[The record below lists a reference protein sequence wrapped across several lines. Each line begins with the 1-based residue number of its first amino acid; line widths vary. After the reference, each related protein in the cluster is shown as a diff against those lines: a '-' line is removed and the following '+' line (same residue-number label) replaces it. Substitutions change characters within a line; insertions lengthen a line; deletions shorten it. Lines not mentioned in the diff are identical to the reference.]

1 MTYRRTWFSGVLWFL
16 YSILCIM
23 LLEIS
28 GEVVMQSF
36 TEFSGNKLIAFSL
49 LAIPAAAALY
59 WIIRCASIQIRKK
72 HILQERN
79 IRLWGCIAFLLIM
92 AVGVVIRVICLI
104 KQVSLAEVDS
114 IVNAGGVEF
123 YDMAVV
129 TEEDLVPILDYG
141 ISDLYVTLLFTIL
154 SFLGNR
160 VTSAVYLQ
168 FFLQIIAMVLVYAV
182 TRKIAGRLPACAA
195 LMYFACSFSCLRM
208 LVCFGPEWLFFIF
221 YMFGMLMTVSFVKSF
236 CENRLKKPLAL
247 IGAVVIGVLIGGL
260 AYLDLTAFSLL
271 FVIVAVAVG
280 KRPRHMIMPV
290 RNSGGISAAVILT
303 TIFMCAA
310 AWLGAM
316 GVLSFVKGT
325 GLSNEIMDRFRLFY
339 QNSILFTNA
348 EPYFL
353 DIYLIGMLI
362 VPASF
367 LVFEFFRKGHEQNY
381 SLWILLCLLVAPTPM
396 AVYGEHGFGVLS
408 MYVWAV
414 LAGLG
419 LQNCLFG
426 GRAKVMQAMIEEINK
441 AAEIAEAS
449 EQAEEIE
456 GESGQAEEIEGE
468 SGQAEEIE
476 EESEQAEE
484 IEEESEQAEEFVSAV
499 QITEGQNTGMETAVQ
514 EQETEYK
521 SEDTEM
527 IVETQETAENQ
538 VPKPRYIENPLPLP
552 KKHVAK
558 EMDYQ
563 YDIAESDMKY
573 DVEVSENDDFDV

>member
-1 MTYRRTWFSGVLWFL
+1 MTYRRTWFSCVLWFL

-23 LLEIS
+23 LLAIG
-28 GEVVMQSF
+28 GEVMMQSF
-36 TEFSGNKLIAFSL
+36 TGFLGNKLIAFSL

-59 WIIRCASIQIRKK
+59 WIFRSVATRIRKR
-72 HILQERN
+72 HILKERT
-79 IRLWGCIAFLLIM
+79 IRIWGCIAFLLIM
-92 AVGVVIRVICLI
+92 ACSVVIRVICL
-104 KQVSLAEVDS
+104 KDLVSLDEFSS
-114 IVNAGGVEF
+114 IANAGGLEF

-141 ISDLYVTLLFTIL
+141 ISDLYVMLLSTVL
-154 SFLGNR
+154 SFLGNK
-160 VTSAVYLQ
+160 VISAVYLQ
-168 FFLQIIAMVLVYAV
+168 VSLQIIALVLVYAV
-182 TRKIAGRLPACAA
+182 TRKIAGRLPACVA
-195 LMYFACSFSCLRM
+195 LMYLACSLSCLRM

-236 CENRLKKPLAL
+236 CENRLRKPLAL
-247 IGAVVIGVLIGGL
+247 IGAVAIGVLIGGL

-271 FVIVAVAVG
+271 VVIAAVAVG
-280 KRPRHMIMPV
+280 KRPRQMKMPI
-290 RNSGGISAAVILT
+290 RNSGGISAAVILMA
-303 TIFMCAA
+303 IFMCAV

-316 GVLSFVKGT
+316 GAVSVVKGT
-325 GLSNEIMDRFRLFY
+325 NLSNEIMDRFWIFY
-339 QNSILFTNA
+339 QNSILFTNE

-353 DIYLIGMLI
+353 DIYLIGVLI

-396 AVYGEHGFGVLS
+396 TVYGEHKFGVLS
-408 MYVWAV
+408 QYVWAV

-426 GRAKVMQAMIEEINK
+426 GRAKVMQAMIEEINT
-441 AAEIAEAS
+441 AAEIAVAS
-449 EQAEEIE
+449 EQAEEP
-456 GESGQAEEIEGE
+456 
-468 SGQAEEIE
+468 
-476 EESEQAEE
+476 
-484 IEEESEQAEEFVSAV
+484 VSTA
-499 QITEGQNTGMETAVQ
+499 QITEEQNVDMETIVQ
-514 EQETEYK
+514 KQELKDK

-527 IVETQETAENQ
+527 IAETQETAENQ
-538 VPKPRYIENPLPLP
+538 VPESRYIENPLPLP

-573 DVEVSENDDFDV
+573 DVEVSENDDFDVQ